1 MILTNI
7 FLAFALTTS
16 PAPSANYNSWISPEI
31 SAEIVENITC
41 GNADKMYL
49 DFNGDNVLNVADAV
63 GVLKRYTDNVNNGN
77 ELTIDSETVS
87 AIYAENFTEDMEYF
101 EFYNINGDNCRQ
113 YDITVSDVSIV
124 DIWVENEEIG
134 TTIKVKVNPIE
145 EYVEVLEIL
154 D

>member
-1 MILTNI
+1 
-7 FLAFALTTS
+7 
-16 PAPSANYNSWISPEI
+16 
-31 SAEIVENITC
+31 
-41 GNADKMYL
+41 
-49 DFNGDNVLNVADAV
+49 
-63 GVLKRYTDNVNNGN
+63 
-77 ELTIDSETVS
+77 
-87 AIYAENFTEDMEYF
+87 MEYF

-134 TTIKVKVNPIE
+134 TTINVKVNPIE

>member
-7 FLAFALTTS
+7 FLALAMTS
-16 PAPSANYNSWISPEI
+16 SPTPSENYNSYISPEI
-31 SAEIVENITC
+31 SNEIIMDITC

-49 DFNGDNVLNVADAV
+49 DFNGDSELNIADAV

-101 EFYNINGDNCRQ
+101 EFYRVNDETCRE
-113 YDITVSDVSIV
+113 YEVSVSDISIV
-124 DIWVENEEIG
+124 DIWVENENIG

-154 D
+154 E